1 MATAEPV
8 EPQRTGTY
16 SGRKFITS
24 PVMKSFMRPKSSP
37 MQRSSQRTMSD
48 YTNAG
53 KTLSRSK
60 TRQTN
65 IEDLERILAL
75 DTATIQNVRK
85 EIDHAQKEEVAK
97 AMKILSRLKRESD
110 SLIAINELKE
120 RELANIL
127 DENKCHEFQIST
139 NTALMNA
146 TRAKI
151 KNLNE
156 QQVKIY
162 EKIAAEQRTRKMLN
176 LMYTRN
182 EKEIE
187 SFRMEYQSQ
196 TAIRDS
202 KELELKSLL
211 ETVRLGKQDIQIEE
225 HHLDVLIKARKN
237 RQEDR
242 TNKILQMRSIVADGE
257 LSVSKMSSSLFEGSR
272 VCIIIKYYAIEM
284 YEYVYINM
292 ICIFFLMLL
301 MYCIVRCS

>member
-1 MATAEPV
+1 MASNEPI
-8 EPQRTGTY
+8 EPQKTGTY

-37 MQRSSQRTMSD
+37 MQRTTQRTISD
-48 YTNAG
+48 YTNEG

-97 AMKILSRLKRESD
+97 AMKILSGLKRESD
-110 SLIAINELKE
+110 SLFALNEFKE

-127 DENKCHEFQIST
+127 DENKCHEFQVST
-139 NTALMNA
+139 NSALLNG

-151 KNLNE
+151 KQLNE
-156 QQVKIY
+156 QHVKVF
-162 EKIAAEQRTRKMLN
+162 EKIAAEQRTKKMLN
-176 LMYTRN
+176 LIYTRN

-187 SFRMEYQSQ
+187 SFRIEYQTQ
-196 TAIRDS
+196 INIRDS

-211 ETVRLGKQDIQIEE
+211 ETVRLGKQDMQIEE
-225 HHLDVLIKARKN
+225 HHLDVLIKAKKN
-237 RQEDR
+237 RQEER
-242 TNKILQMRSIVADGE
+242 NNKILQMRSIVARR
-257 LSVSKMSSSLFEGSR
+257 R
-272 VCIIIKYYAIEM
+272 VVGI
-284 YEYVYINM
+284 
-292 ICIFFLMLL
+292 
-301 MYCIVRCS
+301 